1 MIYWII
7 SVQID
12 KLDSEF
18 LNYLVANHV
27 NPGDRLPALSE
38 IGDGMGVSVGKLRE
52 QLAVARGMG
61 IVSVKPRLGIQREP
75 FNFAESVLP
84 AVIFISSFR
93 VIRATSRPS
102 IRSWREWP
110 GHART
115 NCTRDPAVRVKRL
128 TIWLC
133 RYCCTAMPHLPV
145 RAS

>member
-61 IVSVKPRLGIQREP
+61 IVSVKPRLGFQREP

-84 AVIFISSFR
+84 AVMFSLAYGEAEVYQRSRLRQASDVIFLNLSVSLLY
-93 VIRATSRPS
+93 P
-102 IRSWREWP
+102 E
-110 GHART
+110 
-115 NCTRDPAVRVKRL
+115 
-128 TIWLC
+128 
-133 RYCCTAMPHLPV
+133 
-145 RAS
+145 